1 MQAPAG
7 FRGVIWG
14 VIAMA
19 VVITASNI
27 LVAYPINNWLTW
39 GHFTF
44 PITFFVAD
52 VVNRRLGASKARN
65 VAYISFFTALVMSYW
80 LASPRI
86 ALGSGI
92 AFIVGQL
99 TDIGIFDRLKHRN
112 WWHAPLISS
121 SIASVVDT
129 AIFYGVSFAGTGLPW
144 VTWALG
150 DYAVKIVVA
159 VFLLI
164 PFYVVTN
171 RLWTETRTSEKIQ

>member
-1 MQAPAG
+1 
-7 FRGVIWG
+7 
-14 VIAMA
+14 
-19 VVITASNI
+19 
-27 LVAYPINNWLTW
+27 
-39 GHFTF
+39 
-44 PITFFVAD
+44 
-52 VVNRRLGASKARN
+52 
-65 VAYISFFTALVMSYW
+65 MSYW

-171 RLWTETRTSEKIQ
+171 RLWTETRTSEEIQ